1 MKNLAEELLGACN
14 FCMHSICNEDGYWYC
29 RKRRY
34 KYFPEAEW
42 NQDEGDTSEC
52 PSYEPDPKAFGDDD
66 FGDDDFGDDDFGD
79 DDFEVDDCEYDNDEP
94 EDGYKFFDEDCDPD
108 DDMSGESIYRGN

>member
-1 MKNLAEELLGACN
+1 
-14 FCMHSICNEDGYWYC
+14 MHSLSNEDGYWYC

-52 PSYEPDPKAFGDDD
+52 PSYEPDPKAFGDDY
-66 FGDDDFGDDDFGD
+66 FGDDYSED
-79 DDFEVDDCEYDNDEP
+79 DDCEYGNDEP

-108 DDMSGESIYRGN
+108 DDMSGESIYPGN